1 VSDLGARDDEEDD
14 FARPFL
20 TAAMFNTADGEGP
33 VRGAAMPVRDAAV
46 PTGGFIR
53 MDEERNTD
61 EFVRPYLV
69 TGGRVHD
76 GLGDFSTVYALT
88 AWGRVRLESLAFESH
103 QIAEMCNEAQSV
115 AEISAHLRLPL
126 GVVTVLARDLSTAGY
141 LSAAS
146 TAIDP
151 ASDITLI
158 TRLIHAVHAL

>member
-1 VSDLGARDDEEDD
+1 MIEPETRDGEDGD

-20 TAAMFNTADGEGP
+20 TAARFPTDRAAGQAAGMPARDGWDERGP
-33 VRGAAMPVRDAAV
+33 LQVAPPEA
-46 PTGGFIR
+46 
-53 MDEERNTD
+53 D

-88 AWGRVRLESLAFESH
+88 ATGRAKLGTLTFELR
-103 QIAEMCNEAQSV
+103 QIAELCAEAQSV

-126 GVVTVLARDLSTAGY
+126 GVVTVLARDLADAGD
-141 LSAAS
+141 LAAAS
-146 TAIDP
+146 TTIDP
-151 ASDITLI
+151 GSDLTLI